1 MPAAADLPR
10 ATTPNFFFVRH
21 GETDWNRE
29 GRLQGR
35 RDVAL
40 NARGRRQASI
50 SGAILAGLLE
60 RRELKADA
68 LDFVSSPLSRTRET
82 MELLRH
88 GLGMPA
94 KPYRSDPR
102 LLELSFGRW
111 EGLTWA
117 EIKRDHGSAN
127 DARRR
132 DRWNFVPPGGESY
145 AALLDRVTP
154 WLDALEPNSV
164 VVAHGGVARAILHL
178 VTGLSSERAPN
189 EEIRQGRVLV
199 FDAGAAHWV

>member
-1 MPAAADLPR
+1 MPATADPR
-10 ATTPNFFFVRH
+10 ATARNFFFVRH

-29 GRLQGR
+29 GRLQGQ
-35 RDVAL
+35 RDVGL
-40 NARGRRQASI
+40 NARGRRQAAA

-60 RRELKADA
+60 RRGLQAA
-68 LDFVSSPLSRTRET
+68 TLDFVSSPLSRTRDT
-82 MELLRH
+82 MELLRG

-94 KPYRSDPR
+94 EPYRSDPR
-102 LLELSFGRW
+102 LLELSFGSW

-117 EIKRDHGSAN
+117 EIKRDYGAAN
-127 DARRR
+127 GARHR

-154 WLDALEPNSV
+154 WFDALEPNSV
-164 VVAHGGVARAILHL
+164 VVAHGGVARVMLHL

-189 EEIRQGRVLV
+189 EDIHQGRVLV